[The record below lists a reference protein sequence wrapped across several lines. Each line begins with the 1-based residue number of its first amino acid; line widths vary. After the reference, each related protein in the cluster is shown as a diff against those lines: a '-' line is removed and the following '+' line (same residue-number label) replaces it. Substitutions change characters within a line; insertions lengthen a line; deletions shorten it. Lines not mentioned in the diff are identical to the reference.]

1 MLTQVEAL
9 DRWEALAYYRFLT
22 RRLARARATSL
33 RNLDK
38 SVVCSNIRKI
48 LDLVGEFETTIPLK
62 GKLNTV
68 DISSTAKMTSA
79 GQCPLIPLVNR
90 HRYGSHPIFTHLHSF
105 RALSVLTVQS
115 SFTRRLRE
123 HGSCEDHLSRTR
135 S

>member
-48 LDLVGEFETTIPLK
+48 LDLVGEFETTITL
-62 GKLNTV
+62 
-68 DISSTAKMTSA
+68 
-79 GQCPLIPLVNR
+79 
-90 HRYGSHPIFTHLHSF
+90 
-105 RALSVLTVQS
+105 
-115 SFTRRLRE
+115 
-123 HGSCEDHLSRTR
+123 
-135 S
+135 